1 MITPLGKNI
10 LLKKKICEQKIIFV
24 SNESNNLYLVV
35 KQGSSVSEQL
45 ENKTVFIKEGLS
57 LLEYQNEEYYLAKE
71 DNILAVIEE

>member
-35 KQGSSVSEQL
+35 NQGSSVSEQL

>member
-10 LLKKKICEQKIIFV
+10 LLKKKTCEQKIIFV

-35 KQGSSVSEQL
+35 KQGSSVEEQL